1 MLVEAPGTSRS
12 SVRAITPPL
21 QPRLRPQRSPHLAVI
36 FELGSE
42 SSVFKREVGKG
53 LRDEDDAGPS
63 HSGQPVRTLLFVIEM
78 ASKTRMTPSIALL
91 NSSRTRIQGLMRMS

>member
-1 MLVEAPGTSRS
+1 
-12 SVRAITPPL
+12 
-21 QPRLRPQRSPHLAVI
+21 VI
-36 FELGSE
+36 FELESE
-42 SSVFKREVGKG
+42 SSVFEREVLGKG
-53 LRDEDDAGPS
+53 LMDEDDAGPS